1 MKKES
6 NRRSSLR
13 VQIGLLYTMLA
24 FVNIIFFSVM
34 IFSNQRDLL
43 ILNFR
48 YQADNL
54 VKSVQERLEKASVPV
69 ADNQDYADFQSALKA
84 NEITQ
89 FVIFDD
95 KGNIWHSAPD
105 ESQRGQPVADDLRR
119 KSIELSADLT
129 LYRSSYLKQI
139 NEQDFTVS
147 FLLPLRGEGDKRL
160 YLSTILSLQAI
171 KQALRGIYIQIAIS
185 VVWGVVFHV
194 LFAIFVF
201 NLIFRRVEILTQASN
216 QMAEGDLKTRAQW
229 KDTRHDELDDL
240 GHAFNSMAANIEE
253 KVETIS
259 RLNDEIQTELRI
271 GKEVQKTFI
280 KGAELIPKYK
290 GQIYYRPMRE
300 VSGDIY
306 GLFPFDKGFNG
317 FFFADASGHGVSAA
331 LITTITIQNLE
342 NATRKF
348 LNPRKIVGSLN
359 NSLAARFESSYFA
372 TGVFFLFHPHGDTLI
387 TNAGHLPI
395 LCLRPSTG
403 DLIEIPKMGPPMG
416 LMEDFEYSVKR
427 LNTKSG
433 DRFLIYS
440 DGLMET
446 NNAEKEQFSLER
458 IKKMFVEHSGSTTEV
473 FLKDLV
479 TTFEAFAADYRDD
492 VSAIVLE
499 VP

>member
-6 NRRSSLR
+6 KSRRSLR
-13 VQIGLLYTMLA
+13 VQIGLLYTLLA

-54 VKSVQERLEKASVPV
+54 VKSVQERLEKESVPLEPNG
-69 ADNQDYADFQSALKA
+69 AFEDFKSALKA
-84 NEITQ
+84 NEITD
-89 FVIFDD
+89 FTIYDD
-95 KGNIWHSAPD
+95 KGVIWHSAPD
-105 ESQRGQPVADDLRR
+105 TSQRGKQVPDELKR

-129 LYRSSYLKQI
+129 LYRSSYLKTI

-171 KQALRGIYIQIAIS
+171 KQALRGIYIQIAIA
-185 VVWGVVFHV
+185 VVWGIVFHV
-194 LFAIFVF
+194 LFAIFLF
-201 NLIFRRVEILTQASN
+201 NLIFRRVEVLTQASN
-216 QMAEGDLKTRAQW
+216 EMAAGNLKSRAQW
-229 KDTRHDELDDL
+229 KTDRNDELDNL

-259 RLNDEIQTELRI
+259 KLNEEIQTELRI
-271 GKEVQKTFI
+271 GKEVQKQFI
-280 KGAELIPKYK
+280 RGTDIIPKYK

-306 GLFPFDKGFNG
+306 GMFAFPKGFNG

-342 NATRKF
+342 NAARKF
-348 LNPRKIVGSLN
+348 MNPRKIVSTLN

-372 TGVFFLFHPHGDTLI
+372 TGTFFLFHPNGETLI

-403 DLIEIPKMGPPMG
+403 DILEIAKMGPPMG
-416 LMEDFEYSVKR
+416 LMEDFEYPVKR
-427 LNTKSG
+427 LNTQPG
-433 DRFLIYS
+433 DRLLVYS

-446 NNAEKEQFSLER
+446 NNVEKEQFSLAR
-458 IKKMFVEHSGSTTEV
+458 IKELFLQHSKNSTEE
-473 FLKDLV
+473 FLADLV
-479 TTFEAFAADYRDD
+479 QQFETWAAEYRDD